1 MHGVSRYVSVCM
13 QKRMVG
19 SKQASERGE
28 EPSSEEY
35 RVQSTENLLASGALR
50 RSTRFNPS
58 QGLGWA
64 AVAHRGVD
72 FSGVEVARGTEM
84 RGHVRKDTMMML
96 WRTIESTMT
105 RSVRCKS

>member
-1 MHGVSRYVSVCM
+1 MHGVSRYA
-13 QKRMVG
+13 G
-19 SKQASERGE
+19 EDGGKQASERGE
-28 EPSSEEY
+28 EAQLGG
-35 RVQSTENLLASGALR
+35 VQSTANLLASGTLR
-50 RSTRFNPS
+50 RRTRFNPS

-64 AVAHRGVD
+64 AVSHRGVD

-84 RGHVRKDTMMML
+84 RGHVRKDTTMML